1 LITELQYE
9 TKNHKE
15 KKKKKKRRRYRKAT
29 TMNKKTFETEDCVGF
44 QSGA

>member
-15 KKKKKKRRRYRKAT
+15 KKKKKK
-29 TMNKKTFETEDCVGF
+29 EEDIEK
-44 QSGA
+44 QQP